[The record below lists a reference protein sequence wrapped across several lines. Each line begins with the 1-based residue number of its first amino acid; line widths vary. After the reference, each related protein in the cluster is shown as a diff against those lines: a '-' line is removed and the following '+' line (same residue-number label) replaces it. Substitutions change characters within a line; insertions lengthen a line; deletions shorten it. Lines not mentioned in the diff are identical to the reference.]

1 MGTFENP
8 EVVQEELDVLL
19 VGGGMACCGA
29 AYEIMRWADAVKA
42 ETGTELKIKMV
53 DKAAVDRSGAV
64 AQGLS
69 AINTYIGPEL
79 DPADYT
85 RMVSNDLMGITR
97 DDLAY
102 DLGRHVD
109 ESVHLF
115 EEWGLPIWKTDAD
128 GVRHDGAESIK
139 EGLPTL
145 KDGGK
150 PVRSGKW
157 QIMING
163 ESYKWIVAEAAKK
176 ALGLSRIEERVF
188 IVKLVN
194 DKKDP
199 SRIAGAVGFSVREN
213 KIYVYKAKAVLLAA
227 GGCVNLF
234 RPRSV
239 GEGTGRAWYPVW
251 NAGSTYAMAAEAG
264 AEMTMMEN
272 RFVPARFKDGY
283 GPVGAWFLLFKAKAV
298 NAYGEDYMVKNKDLL
313 DQYPPYGQAAVPASC
328 LRNHLMLEEMKNG
341 RGPIYMDTVSAL
353 AKLRETLS
361 PKEVKHLEAEAWEDF
376 LDMCIGQC
384 GIWVGENIEPEKKM
398 SELMPTEPY
407 LLGSHSGCCG
417 IWVSG
422 PTDLGAPGPGDG
434 EYDGVPAHLPRGW
447 NWGYRSMT
455 TVKGLFTA
463 GDGVGASGHKFSS
476 GSHAEG
482 RLAAKAMVKYALD
495 HKDWKPELDTDPAV
509 LAEEIYAPVRTFLK
523 HKDYTTAIDINPH
536 YITPKMLQFRLQKI
550 MDEYVAGCAT
560 YYNTN
565 DVMLKV
571 AEEKLEFL
579 KEDAAKMR
587 AKDLHELLRAWENF
601 HRVLTAEAHMKHIQ
615 FREESRYPGFYYR
628 TDKNFIDEKN
638 WKCFVNSVY
647 DKKTHKWTCFK
658 RKHVDLVDKSKLFK
672 TAAPA
677 PAMAR
682 AA

>member
-1 MGTFENP
+1 MAGTFSNP
-8 EVVQEELDVLL
+8 EVVQEEVDILL
-19 VGGGMACCGA
+19 IGGGMACCGA
-29 AYEIMRWADAVKA
+29 AYEVMRWADAAKA
-42 ETGTELKIKMV
+42 ENGVNLKIKLV
-53 DKAAVDRSGAV
+53 DKAAMDRSGAV

-69 AINTYIGPEL
+69 AINTYIGPEQ
-79 DPADYT
+79 DPADYA

-102 DLGRHVD
+102 DLGRVVD
-109 ESVHLF
+109 DSVHLF
-115 EEWGLPIWKTDAD
+115 EEWGLPIWKTDAS
-128 GVRHDGAESIK
+128 GVRHDGAQSIG
-139 EGLPTL
+139 EGLPAL

-176 ALGLSRIEERVF
+176 ALGMENIQERIF
-188 IVKLVN
+188 IVHLIN
-194 DKKDP
+194 DKNDP
-199 SRIAGAVGFSVREN
+199 NRIAGAAGFSTREN
-213 KIYVYKAKAVLLAA
+213 KIVIYKAKAILLAA

-239 GEGTGRAWYPVW
+239 GEGQGRAWYPVW

-264 AEMTMMEN
+264 AELTMMEN

-283 GPVGAWFLLFKAKAV
+283 GPVGAWFLLFKAQAV
-298 NAYGEDYMVKNKDLL
+298 NANGEVYMARNKDMLN
-313 DQYPPYGQAAVPASC
+313 DYPPYGQAAVPASC
-328 LRNHLMLEEMKNG
+328 LRNHLMLHEMKEG
-341 RGPIYMDTVSAL
+341 RGPIYMDTVAAL

-384 GIWVGENIEPEKKM
+384 GIWVGENIEPEKKN

-422 PTDLGAPGPGDG
+422 PEDLGAPNDEEHEDKGK
-434 EYDGVPAHLPRGW
+434 VPAHLPKGW

-482 RLAAKAMVKYALD
+482 RLAAKAMVKYCVD
-495 HKDWKPELDTDPAV
+495 NKDFKPEF
-509 LAEEIYAPVRTFLK
+509 EETPEQIAALIWQPVKTFLE
-523 HKDYTTAIDINPH
+523 HKDYTTAIDINPN

-550 MDEYVAGCAT
+550 MDEYVAGVAT
-560 YYNTN
+560 YYTTN
-565 DVMLKV
+565 DKMLARWPK
-571 AEEKLEFL
+571 
-579 KEDAAKMR
+579 R
-587 AKDLHELLRAWENF
+587 SSS
-601 HRVLTAEAHMKHIQ
+601 IS
-615 FREESRYPGFYYR
+615 SRTP
-628 TDKNFIDEKN
+628 
-638 WKCFVNSVY
+638 
-647 DKKTHKWTCFK
+647 
-658 RKHVDLVDKSKLFK
+658 
-672 TAAPA
+672 
-677 PAMAR
+677 
-682 AA
+682 

>member
-1 MGTFENP
+1 
-8 EVVQEELDVLL
+8 
-19 VGGGMACCGA
+19 MACSGA
-29 AYEIMRWADAVKA
+29 AYEVVRWAEAAKA
-42 ETGTELKIKMV
+42 EKGVNLKIKLV
-53 DKAAVDRSGAV
+53 DKAAMDRSGAV

-69 AINTYIGPEL
+69 AINTYIGSEQ
-79 DPADYT
+79 DPADYA

-102 DLGRHVD
+102 DLGRVVD
-109 ESVHLF
+109 DSVHLF
-115 EEWGLPIWKTDAD
+115 EEWGLPIWKTDAA
-128 GVRHDGAESIK
+128 GVRHDGAESIR
-139 EGLPTL
+139 EGLPML

-176 ALGLSRIEERVF
+176 ALGTENIQERIF
-188 IVKLVN
+188 IVHLIN
-194 DKKDP
+194 DKNDKN
-199 SRIAGAVGFSVREN
+199 RIAGAAGFSVREN
-213 KIYVYKAKAVLLAA
+213 KIVIYKAKAVLLAA

-239 GEGTGRAWYPVW
+239 GEGQGRAWYPVW

-283 GPVGAWFLLFKAKAV
+283 GPVGAWFLLFKAQAV
-298 NAYGEDYMVKNKDLL
+298 NANGEVYMVRNKEMLND
-313 DQYPPYGQAAVPASC
+313 YPPYGQAAVPASC
-328 LRNHLMLEEMKNG
+328 LRNHLMLHEMKEG
-341 RGPIYMDTVSAL
+341 RGPIYMDTVTAL
-353 AKLRETLS
+353 AKLKEVLT

-384 GIWVGENIEPEKKM
+384 GIWVGENIEPEKKN

-422 PTDLGAPGPGDG
+422 PTDVGAPTDEEHEDKGKI
-434 EYDGVPAHLPRGW
+434 PAHLPKGW

-482 RLAAKAMVKYALD
+482 RMCAKSMVQYCLD
-495 HKDWKPELDTDPAV
+495 NQSLKPEFEETPEQI
-509 LAEEIYAPVRTFLK
+509 AELIYKPVRTFLE

-550 MDEYVAGCAT
+550 MDEYVAGVAT
-560 YYNTN
+560 YYTTN
-565 DVMLKV
+565 DKMLKV
-571 AEEKLEFL
+571 AEEKLELL
-579 KEDAAKMR
+579 KEDALKMR
-587 AKDLHELLRAWENF
+587 AKDLHELLRAWENY

-628 TDKNFIDEKN
+628 MDKNFVDEKN

-658 RKHVDLVDKSKLFK
+658 RKHIDLVDKSKLFK
-672 TAAPA
+672 AAA
-677 PAMAR
+677 H
-682 AA
+682 